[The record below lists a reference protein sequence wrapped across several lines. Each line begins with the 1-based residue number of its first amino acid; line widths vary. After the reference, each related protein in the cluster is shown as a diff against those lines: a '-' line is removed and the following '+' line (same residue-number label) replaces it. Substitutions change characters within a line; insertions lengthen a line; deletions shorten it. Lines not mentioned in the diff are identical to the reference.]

1 MGKGKFVKTK
11 HAKRKYLGTFAVLP
25 YGILKLYKIG
35 QKYTVETQDICP
47 RCALK
52 ITSGIEIKTFLHD
65 IKQVFKDVRQAARD
79 LKILELNDEIEAIDE
94 DSAPSYV
101 PEIPFKKDDFSELED
116 LNKII

>member
-1 MGKGKFVKTK
+1 MCKGKFVKK
-11 HAKRKYLGTFAVLP
+11 RNAKRRYLRTFILLP

-35 QKYTVETQDICP
+35 SKYTVETQDICP

-52 ITSGIEIKTFLHD
+52 ITSGIEIRKFLHD
-65 IKQVFKDVRQAARD
+65 IKQVFKDVRQAAKD
-79 LKILELNDEIEAIDE
+79 LKIMELNDEIEAIDE

-101 PEIPFKKDDFSELED
+101 PEIPFKRDDFSELED